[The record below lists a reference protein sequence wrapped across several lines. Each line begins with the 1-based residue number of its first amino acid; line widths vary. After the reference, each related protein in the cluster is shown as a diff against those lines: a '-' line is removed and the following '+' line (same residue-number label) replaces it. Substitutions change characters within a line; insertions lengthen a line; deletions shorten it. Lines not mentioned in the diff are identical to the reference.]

1 MRCPVCGDETGIE
14 VGGEPFCVFCENLE
28 RSYRAQEDHQ
38 CIYRDSVDAVR
49 GLLGACLFGLLVYAA
64 IYVLIKW

>member
-14 VGGEPFCVFCENLE
+14 VDGEPFCVFCENLE
-28 RSYRAQEDHQ
+28 RSYRIEQDPGV
-38 CIYRDSVDAVR
+38 YRDSVDAVR